1 MADTDESISV
11 LMADT
16 QSIHSK
22 GFLVFALVFLI
33 ALSFA
38 SIQPLIP
45 NDFFPYLRIGQEII
59 KTGHIPT
66 TEFMT
71 YTGYGQPALYLY
83 WLPSLIFL
91 GIYQLGGI
99 TLTSLVTLICVGLL
113 FTFLWASLRELKI
126 SPLISGLILII
137 ITLIAASY
145 FNPRPQ
151 ILAFP
156 LFGLSLWLIL
166 RWQNGKNR
174 FLWLLPLIAMLWAN
188 IHGSFIV
195 LFFTLIPAVLLG
207 SGDRKRLL
215 ILTGISFLATF
226 INIYTYHIWANMFS
240 VVANSSNQKFGI
252 EWKPL
257 SNLGWQA
264 NIFFA
269 LLLLTPLLAAVQKS
283 KLKWL
288 YWIWYVGFGWMAVS
302 SIRYVI
308 WFLPIE
314 SIVLCQLIN
323 PFIADRISH
332 STHFQNRIMNFA
344 LGSFLLLFPLTLLP
358 GIRATWWQKA
368 PPAYDPSTPIQ
379 AAEWLSANPQLPDH
393 LWADF
398 SFSTYLTYALP
409 QRQLFSSNRIEDL
422 TTNQI
427 EDYFYIANARYDWQN
442 VLNKYDINLVMPSV
456 LEQPGLIE
464 ALSASH
470 DWQQVYRDDQAV
482 IYIRNP

>member
-1 MADTDESISV
+1 MNDQLQIQRQKSPAS
-11 LMADT
+11 
-16 QSIHSK
+16 
-22 GFLVFALVFLI
+22 GFLVYSIVILI

-38 SIQPLIP
+38 AIQPLIP

-59 KTGHIPT
+59 RTGHIPT

-71 YTGYGQPALYLY
+71 YTGFGQPALYLY

-99 TLTSLVTLICVGLL
+99 TLTSLVALICVGLL
-113 FTFLWASLRELKI
+113 FTLLWAGLRELKI
-126 SPLISGLILII
+126 SSLVSGLILVM

-151 ILAFP
+151 VLSFP

-174 FLWLLPLIAMLWAN
+174 YLWLLPLIAMLWAN

-195 LFFTLIPAVLLG
+195 LFFMLIPAALVG

-257 SNLGWQA
+257 SNQGWQA

-269 LLLLTPLLAAVQKS
+269 LLLLTPLLAAVQKN
-283 KLKWL
+283 KIKWL
-288 YWIWYVGFGWMAVS
+288 FWIWFVGFGWMAVS

-308 WFLPIE
+308 WFLPIAA
-314 SIVLCQLIN
+314 IVLCQLIDPYIAERN
-323 PFIADRISH
+323 PRSV
-332 STHFQNRIMNFA
+332 HFQNRTMNLI

-368 PPAYDPSTPIQ
+368 PPAYDLSTPIQ

-422 TTNQI
+422 TTSQI
-427 EDYFYIANARYDWQN
+427 EDYFYLANARYDWQA
-442 VLNKYDINLVMPSV
+442 VMDKYNINLVMPSV
-456 LEQPGLIE
+456 VEQPGLIE
-464 ALSASH
+464 ALSASQ
-470 DWQQVYRDDQAV
+470 DWKQVYGDEQAV
-482 IYIRNP
+482 IFVRKP